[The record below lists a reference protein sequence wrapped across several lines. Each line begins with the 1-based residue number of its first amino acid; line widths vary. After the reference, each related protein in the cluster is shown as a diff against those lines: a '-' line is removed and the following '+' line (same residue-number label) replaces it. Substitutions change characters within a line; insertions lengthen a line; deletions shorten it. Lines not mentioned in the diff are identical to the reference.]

1 MDSSCLG
8 FVPSIRE
15 RRYSQSKIRLLNKF
29 NNINFNSI
37 TFISAGLNPFVFIF
51 STSISAPTSSLLS
64 FLSTRRSVEIHLD
77 GRVVEHGDVGD
88 DVDGRSV
95 VNVHDK
101 ADAGVGIGRRAVR
114 NDVFDTDS
122 GIAGLAVLVAGW
134 VLNLEFRYADENDGI
149 LIDGGPVVVE
159 VCATTLEW
167 SPVFADGL
175 WHCGTAMVR

>member
-1 MDSSCLG
+1 LWTTNG
-8 FVPSIRE
+8 LRNSIIIIIIVII
-15 RRYSQSKIRLLNKF
+15 KIRLLNKF
-29 NNINFNSI
+29 NNINFNFI
-37 TFISAGLNPFVFIF
+37 TFISV
-51 STSISAPTSSLLS
+51 PTSSILS
-64 FLSTRRSVEIHLD
+64 FLLARRIVEIHLD
-77 GRVVEHGDVGD
+77 GRVVEHSDVGD

-101 ADAGVGIGRRAVR
+101 ADAGVGIGGRAVR
-114 NDVFDTDS
+114 NDVFDADS

-167 SPVFADGL
+167 SPVFADSL